1 MNTSTIKIIA
11 DCVKELIDLLQI
23 KKQIKKRRTECRKR
37 LYAKRRFAIKPG
49 NDIPIYDDAFRR
61 MPDDLFKSNFRVSKD
76 IFLFLVERLGSC
88 LTREVTRFKSPISV
102 EQIILI
108 GLKFKDLIPQQRRLI
123 CGEAIPYFLLGDSAF
138 KLTSWMMKPFPTTS
152 NADQVLF
159 NRKHTLA
166 RRSIERTFG
175 MVKSRFRRLL
185 YCLHV
190 RIDRVANVVDSAF
203 TLHNI
208 CLAFSDSVPAESSSS
223 STSAIRSDSASSLAS
238 TPPSSMLTSSAT
250 STNNVERL
258 EAIAIRNALK
268 EYFVQNSQRNQIVE
282 DDDDE
287 DEDVDE

>member
-1 MNTSTIKIIA
+1 MICYKSKNKLKKGEQNVGSVFTPNDGFEYVFPNA
-11 DCVKELIDLLQI
+11 VGCIDG
-23 KKQIKKRRTECRKR
+23 TH
-37 LYAKRRFAIKPG
+37 
-49 NDIPIYDDAFRR
+49 IPILAPKHLATDYYNYKGWHSMLSLAICDSNCRVYWIKSGLPGRCNDSGAF
-61 MPDDLFKSNFRVSKD
+61 N
-76 IFLFLVERLGSC
+76 ETRLC
-88 LTREVTRFKSPISV
+88 QE
-102 EQIILI
+102 
-108 GLKFKDLIPQQRRLI
+108 FKDLIPQQRRLI

-138 KLTSWMMKPFPTTS
+138 KLTSWMMKPFQTTS